1 MRGAEERG
9 AFQGAPYRECMPM
22 MGPLMQ
28 AQRCESGDKGRVT
41 RYGMTLR
48 AYDDENWET
57 RDMLRGSGKSS
68 QEVSEKMERTRGQ
81 VSSFRRRAPPAGCG
95 VA

>member
-57 RDMLRGSGKSS
+57 RDMLREALESLRK
-68 QEVSEKMERTRGQ
+68 R
-81 VSSFRRRAPPAGCG
+81 
-95 VA
+95 